1 MRPRSMNSLPPL
13 AALLLAFAAT
23 HAQAQEKQTQWQLV
37 KSGAQYTLQLAQA
50 PVRKPGAGEVLVKM
64 RAASLNRRDVYVK
77 QGQYPMP
84 ARATVVP
91 LSDGAGEIVAVGAGV
106 SRFKIGTR
114 VMPIFFPEWIEGRRT
129 GDVAATSLGGGLDGV
144 LTEYLTI
151 SERSL
156 VAVPYGL
163 SFEEAATL
171 PCAALT
177 AWNGLVTRGRMQA
190 GDFVLLE
197 GTGGVSIFGLQ
208 FAAAAG
214 AKPIITS
221 SSDEKL
227 ARAKLL
233 GAVEGVN
240 YKTNPEWSKAV
251 RAFTGG
257 GGVQHV
263 LDVGGKETLAQAL
276 SSLGTGGHI
285 ALIGGL
291 GGFGGDIPAL
301 SLLGTSSSAS
311 GIYVGSRNDFEAMN
325 AFIAKH
331 RINPVIDKVFEF
343 KDANA
348 AFEFMEKGS
357 FFGKIVIRM

>member
-1 MRPRSMNSLPPL
+1 MRHRSMKSLPL
-13 AALLLAFAAT
+13 FAALLLMSAGT
-23 HAQAQEKQTQWQLV
+23 QAQDKQTQWQLI
-37 KSGAQYTLQLAQA
+37 KSGAQYTLKLAQA
-50 PVRKPGAGEVLVKM
+50 PVRKPAAGEVLVRM
-64 RAASLNRRDVYVK
+64 RAVSLNRRDVYVK

-91 LSDGAGEIVAVGAGV
+91 LSDGAGEIVKVGAGV
-106 SRFKIGTR
+106 SRFKVGTR
-114 VMPIFFPEWIEGRRT
+114 VMPIFFPEWIDGRRS
-129 GDVAATSLGGGLDGV
+129 GDVAATSLGAGLDGV

-156 VAVPYGL
+156 VAIPYGL

-171 PCAALT
+171 PCAAVT

-208 FAAAAG
+208 FAVAAG

-227 ARAKLL
+227 AKAKTL
-233 GAVEGVN
+233 GAIEGVN
-240 YKTNPEWSKAV
+240 YKTNPDWSKAV
-251 RAFTGG
+251 RALTGG
-257 GGVQHV
+257 GGVQQV
-263 LDVGGKETLAQAL
+263 LEVGGKNTLPQAL
-276 SSLGTGGHI
+276 STLGSGGHI

-291 GGFGGDIPAL
+291 SGFGGDIAAL
-301 SLLGTSSSAS
+301 SLLGTSSSVS
-311 GIYVGSRNDFEAMN
+311 GIYVGSRNDFEAMS

-331 RINPVIDKVFEF
+331 RIKPVIDTVFEF

-348 AFEFMEKGS
+348 AFELMEKGN